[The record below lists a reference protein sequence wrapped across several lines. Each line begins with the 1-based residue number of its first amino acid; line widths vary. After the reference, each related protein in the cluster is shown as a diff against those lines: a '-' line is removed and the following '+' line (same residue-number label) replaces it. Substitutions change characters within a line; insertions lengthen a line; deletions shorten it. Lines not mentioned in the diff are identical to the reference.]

1 MKNRDKKS
9 ISDTRLALKCR
20 SFLYGFGRCVSL
32 FTFLGLFAKAADST
46 PLDWVPFPLVS
57 DQGSSFCCFS
67 VFHHGLLRQLRKKSQ
82 GTQASW
88 RGQVRAMGWSR
99 SQPRATGTQVKLV

>member
-57 DQGSSFCCFS
+57 DQGSS
-67 VFHHGLLRQLRKKSQ
+67 LLLLGISSWPPKAAEKEKPRDPGQLER
-82 GTQASW
+82 T
-88 RGQVRAMGWSR
+88 GQSHSR